1 MLAIG
6 IPNAQINTLL
16 LLTIKQGTIMS
27 NKSTDTLKQTDKMTQ
42 RSMIL
47 KALKAGRTL
56 TWLDAVNDF
65 GCSKLSTR
73 IGEMV
78 KAGMVKV
85 KRGWMTTNTGK
96 TVRTY
101 KIDRSRKKDS

>member
-1 MLAIG
+1 
-6 IPNAQINTLL
+6 
-16 LLTIKQGTIMS
+16 MS

-56 TWLDAVNDF
+56 TWLDAVKEF

-78 KAGMVKV
+78 DDGIVRV
-85 KRGWMTTNTGK
+85 KRGWTITDTGK
-96 TVRTY
+96 KVRTY